1 MAKPTE
7 LVLEPRQVTGKATK
21 QLRKTGV
28 IPANIFGRG
37 EPSIAVQVEE
47 QAFQALRKDHKA
59 TGLITLKLAGQKR
72 NETALI
78 RHVQRDGTTGKL
90 LHIDFF
96 RVNSRDRITSKVPLH
111 FVGVAPGVK
120 IEGGML
126 LHLVDHIEVEC
137 AAGDIVEAIEVDVTP
152 LEKFEDTL
160 RASDIKLP
168 PNFILLTD
176 PEEAVVKVE
185 PPRIEKVEEAVE
197 AAAAPAAT
205 APAPVAAESTS
216 SEGG

>member
-1 MAKPTE
+1 MAKPAE
-7 LVLEPRQVTGKATK
+7 LVLQPRQVSGKATK

-47 QAFQALRKDHKA
+47 QAFQTLRKNHRA
-59 TGLITLKLAGQKR
+59 TGLITLKLAGEKKS
-72 NETALI
+72 ETALI
-78 RHVQRDGTTGKL
+78 RHVQRDGATGKL

-96 RVNSRDRITSKVPLH
+96 RVNTLDRITSKVPLH

-120 IEGGML
+120 IEGGIL

-137 AAGDIVEAIEVDVTP
+137 AAGDIVEAIEVDITP

-160 RASDIKLP
+160 HASDIKLP
-168 PNFILLTD
+168 PNFVLLTE
-176 PEEAVVKVE
+176 PEEAIVKVA
-185 PPRIEKVEEAVE
+185 PPRVEKAEEAAE
-197 AAAAPAAT
+197 AAPVAI
-205 APAPVAAESTS
+205 APAPVATEPTS
-216 SEGG
+216 SEG